1 MTNGKLIRKSRQL
14 FKTHFQFFFFVN
26 RGLSKNTVVKT
37 AHSPSWQ
44 AEEVTICVAYCW
56 YTIFTIIPLFSN
68 AKILSLF
75 FIQKNADY
83 LGIFFLSLGKIGTQ
97 MLVPARP
104 SALTSLLVIAH
115 LKHNPSFLS

>member
-1 MTNGKLIRKSRQL
+1 MANLSENHVNFLKPISS
-14 FKTHFQFFFFVN
+14 FFFVN

-44 AEEVTICVAYCW
+44 AEEVTICVVYCW

-83 LGIFFLSLGKIGTQ
+83 LGIFFIFRKDRYPDVGPCPALGPNKF
-97 MLVPARP
+97 ASD
-104 SALTSLLVIAH
+104 SALET
-115 LKHNPSFLS
+115 